1 MTQIFLKRFP
11 GGSTGGVYLICW
23 RGHGPVIYK
32 ESSGTLGDVY
42 EAAVQ
47 AYPGP
52 VPAHLLLLSGVQ
64 RRPPSNSEKR
74 TFPVQVLRAPSE
86 PQLTRCVRH

>member
-52 VPAHLLLLSGVQ
+52 VPAHLLLLSG
-64 RRPPSNSEKR
+64 SEEASFKFR
-74 TFPVQVLRAPSE
+74 KTDFSSSGFESTFRAPID
-86 PQLTRCVRH
+86 